1 MKHQAWGVGL
11 WGLCLLGLLLRP
23 VSAAPKVIVQVGL
36 PFWCTVEE
44 GADKNGTFIC
54 VRLDLYPFTQNPVGL
69 TEHVA
74 RLAPVVALASESC
87 AALKNLVIN
96 RMAVE
101 FPTVTVVAEEI
112 WMHGCVQ

>member
-1 MKHQAWGVGL
+1 MQRRIWPVGL
-11 WGLCLLGLLLRP
+11 VSACLVALLTLP
-23 VSAAPKVIVQVGL
+23 VLAAPKVIVQVGL

-44 GADKNGTFIC
+44 VADKNGTFVC
-54 VRLDLYPFTQNPVGL
+54 VRLDLYPLTQAPVGL

-74 RLAPVVALASESC
+74 RANPIVALASQSC
-87 AALKNLVIN
+87 DAMKTLVIN